1 MKHGDEW
8 LRESLDPQKR
18 EHRIKNL
25 VELFKICELLKHVV
39 IDQIN
44 MPTATASEESSVVQ
58 YSEKRENGTYT

>member
-8 LRESLDPQKR
+8 LRESLDPLKR

-44 MPTATASEESSVVQ
+44 MP
-58 YSEKRENGTYT
+58 NGGE